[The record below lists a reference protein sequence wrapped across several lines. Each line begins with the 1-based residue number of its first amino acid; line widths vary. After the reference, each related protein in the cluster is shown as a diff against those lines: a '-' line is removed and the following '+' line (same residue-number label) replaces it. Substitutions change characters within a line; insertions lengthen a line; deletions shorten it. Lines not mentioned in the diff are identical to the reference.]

1 LSSRIFCSALELATN
16 FKFNLRQKIFQ
27 ENKKIIKTNN
37 RTNTKDLGNKFEE
50 TIKQFIFFRKVK
62 RFLDDKKLF
71 YICGVEGEI
80 ETCFLCYGH
89 IILWASIAQQN
100 AQNVVNYIFTFW
112 IYGVFWEAGIGMRLF
127 WRVMLGIVVLFVHPR
142 AYFIPH
148 LPSCTTSSSS
158 PSGIYYSKLT
168 DSSVAASLVHH
179 LEDIIPNLPIPWNQR
194 QLQALPVPC
203 LQW

>member
-1 LSSRIFCSALELATN
+1 LELATN

-89 IILWASIAQQN
+89 IIL
-100 AQNVVNYIFTFW
+100 
-112 IYGVFWEAGIGMRLF
+112 
-127 WRVMLGIVVLFVHPR
+127 
-142 AYFIPH
+142 
-148 LPSCTTSSSS
+148 
-158 PSGIYYSKLT
+158 
-168 DSSVAASLVHH
+168 
-179 LEDIIPNLPIPWNQR
+179 
-194 QLQALPVPC
+194 
-203 LQW
+203 